1 MDDKMK
7 NDQKNQEND
16 KDQNPGFLLSKED
29 NQVFLSVLYLDL
41 EQISDKIEENFKSA
55 EPQLLK

>member
-1 MDDKMK
+1 MK